1 MNPSSIPS
9 LAPEGTRSL
18 SEAATFFRG
27 TLEIEGKAAEV
38 VTNAGGGSHV
48 ACTFLDTTGLG
59 KGIAWVNGFNLGW
72 YWPTK
77 GPQMTLYVPGPVLR
91 EGSNDVLIL
100 EVEKPSELGEKVNGK
115 FEMLA
120 GFIWCKGVAHYHA
133 KEILKLYLIN
143 IS

>member
-1 MNPSSIPS
+1 
-9 LAPEGTRSL
+9 
-18 SEAATFFRG
+18 
-27 TLEIEGKAAEV
+27 
-38 VTNAGGGSHV
+38 
-48 ACTFLDTTGLG
+48 
-59 KGIAWVNGFNLGW
+59 
-72 YWPTK
+72 
-77 GPQMTLYVPGPVLR
+77 MTLYVPGPVLR

>member
-1 MNPSSIPS
+1 MLPSTT
-9 LAPEGTRSL
+9 LAPDVKSSL

-27 TLEIEGKAAEV
+27 SLHIKGAAAEA
-38 VTNAGGGSHV
+38 VTNAGGVSHL

-91 EGSNDVLIL
+91 EGRNDVLIL
-100 EVEKPSELGEKVNGK
+100 ELEKAAELGDKVKGK
-115 FEMLA
+115 SFNDSVIIPLNTSDMS
-120 GFIWCKGVAHYHA
+120 Y
-133 KEILKLYLIN
+133 
-143 IS
+143 